1 MPIINIEMAKER
13 SVEQKRELVRVFT
26 EKAVRILNVKPEW
39 VTVIIDEYDRENWA
53 SEGNLHIDK
62 YGTGFGKQK

>member
-39 VTVIIDEYDRENWA
+39 VTVIIDEYERENWA

-62 YGTGFGKQK
+62 FGPGFGKGK